1 MGLSLLKT
9 CEELPVSLVE
19 AKVFLRIDTDEE
31 DMLLQNLIETS
42 VQAVEAYTSC
52 ALLTQTW
59 RFTTTGAHAQRLS
72 DQGYIH
78 EGLRSSS
85 SQRCSGIE
93 LPKMPFK
100 GLIGSPMICR
110 ELPIPEVDAE
120 ENEVDGTA
128 VQRYRL
134 DTSSRT
140 ARLHVQDG
148 MFDEKSYLVVDFIVG
163 YGDTPEYV
171 PAPLRQG
178 VL

>member
-1 MGLSLLKT
+1 
-9 CEELPVSLVE
+9 
-19 AKVFLRIDTDEE
+19 
-31 DMLLQNLIETS
+31 
-42 VQAVEAYTSC
+42 
-52 ALLTQTW
+52 
-59 RFTTTGAHAQRLS
+59 
-72 DQGYIH
+72 
-78 EGLRSSS
+78 
-85 SQRCSGIE
+85 
-93 LPKMPFK
+93 
-100 GLIGSPMICR
+100 MICR

-163 YGDTPEYV
+163 YGDTPEDV

-178 VL
+178 VLGAVAQLYEHRVSSNDNHFMPVPLNDSVVQLIKPYKFMRLI